1 MKPWN
6 RRAGFTL
13 IEQLIVIAIIV
24 IVCEGVYLVYM
35 TAHRVERSAVRQQEA
50 TRDLTLLA
58 KTWREDSNRATRTV
72 ESAGDLRESTGTMI
86 LEIPD
91 PVTSQT
97 VQIAYVSRATG
108 DGRFDVERVRL
119 QTSGIAMQRQM
130 LASGLD
136 KASFDRV
143 EKPPMTRMT
152 VSARRGF
159 GSLNSTQEFTA
170 IASLGGAQ

>member
-1 MKPWN
+1 MRPWN

-13 IEQLIVIAIIV
+13 IEQLIVIAIIG
-24 IVCEGVYLVYM
+24 IVCEGVYLVYL

-86 LEIPD
+86 LEIRNS
-91 PVTSQT
+91 VTSQT
-97 VQIAYVSRATG
+97 EHVAYVARATDSG
-108 DGRFDVERVRL
+108 KYDVERVRF
-119 QTSGIAMQRQM
+119 QVPESAIQRQM

-136 KASFDRV
+136 KASFDRI
-143 EKPPMTRMT
+143 EGLPMTRMT

-159 GSLNSTQEFTA
+159 GSLNSTQAFTA